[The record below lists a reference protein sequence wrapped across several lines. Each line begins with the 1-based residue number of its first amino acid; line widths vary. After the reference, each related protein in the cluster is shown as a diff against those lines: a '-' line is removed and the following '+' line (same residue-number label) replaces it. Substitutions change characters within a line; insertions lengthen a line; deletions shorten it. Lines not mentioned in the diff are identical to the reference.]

1 LILFDDN
8 AFKNAFSEYEAII
21 AVMACGI
28 AVRQLA
34 PLLKDKWDD
43 PPVVVVDA
51 GLNNAI
57 SLCGGHHGANE
68 LAKRLAK
75 TGAHPVITTATEVL
89 HRPSVE
95 NIADTLDCEIVNRD
109 STRAVNSY
117 LLRSDLPVINIS
129 GPKVVMVDPDV
140 TVLKK
145 KGVREEGVEKEEV
158 RKEGVEKE
166 EVRKE
171 GVEKEEVR
179 EEGVEKEEVRKEGV
193 EKEEVREEGVENEE
207 VRKQGVKKEGD
218 NQKTGVIIGIGTR
231 RDVSSGNVVDAV
243 NKALAEQE
251 LKLSDVELFAS
262 ATIKENESGL
272 IEAIFGMGGQIVFIP
287 AEVINSI
294 NVPSASEAK
303 RLGLNGVCEPCAL
316 ALSRENK
323 LIMKKKVYDNVTIAI
338 AQ

>member
-1 LILFDDN
+1 M
-8 AFKNAFSEYEAII
+8 AFSEYEAII
-21 AVMACGI
+21 SVMACGI
-28 AVRQLA
+28 TVRQLA

-43 PPVVVVDA
+43 PPVVVVDV

-68 LAKRLAK
+68 LTKRLAK

-89 HRPSVE
+89 HRTSVE
-95 NIADTLDCEIVNRD
+95 NMADTLDCEILNRD

-145 KGVREEGVEKEEV
+145 KGVG
-158 RKEGVEKE
+158 KEGVEKE
-166 EVRKE
+166 GVGKE
-171 GVEKEEVR
+171 GVEKE
-179 EEGVEKEEVRKEGV
+179 GLG
-193 EKEEVREEGVENEE
+193 
-207 VRKQGVKKEGD
+207 KQGVRKGGE
-218 NQKTGVIIGIGTR
+218 NTKTGIIVGIGTR
-231 RDVSSGNVVDAV
+231 RNVSSGNVVDAV
-243 NKALAEQE
+243 KKALSEYG
-251 LKLSDVELFAS
+251 LKLSDVELFTS

-272 IEAIFGMGGQIVFIP
+272 IEAISGMGGQIVFIP

-294 NVPSASEAK
+294 NVPSRSEAK
-303 RLGLNGVCEPCAL
+303 RLGLKGVCEPCAL

-323 LIMKKKVYDNVTIAI
+323 LIMKKKVYGNVTIAI

>member
-1 LILFDDN
+1 
-8 AFKNAFSEYEAII
+8 
-21 AVMACGI
+21 MACGI

-68 LAKRLAK
+68 LAKRLVK
-75 TGAHPVITTATEVL
+75 CGAHPVITTATEVL
-89 HRPSVE
+89 HRPNVE
-95 NIADTLDCEIVNRD
+95 TIADTLDCEIVNRD
-109 STRAVNSY
+109 STRVVNSC
-117 LLRSDLPVINIS
+117 LLRSDLPLINIS

-145 KGVREEGVEKEEV
+145 KGVR
-158 RKEGVEKE
+158 KEGVEKE
-166 EVRKE
+166 
-171 GVEKEEVR
+171 GVEKE
-179 EEGVEKEEVRKEGV
+179 GIEK
-193 EKEEVREEGVENEE
+193 
-207 VRKQGVKKEGD
+207 QGD
-218 NQKTGVIIGIGTR
+218 NQKTGVIVGIGTR
-231 RDVSSGNVVDAV
+231 RDVSSNNVVYAV
-243 NKALAEQE
+243 KKALAEHG
-251 LKLSDVELFAS
+251 LTLPDVELFAS
-262 ATIKENESGL
+262 ATIKGNESGL

-294 NVPSASEAK
+294 NAPSASEAK